1 MDDGGPPGRLG
12 QGGGRMTWQDDA
24 RAALD
29 SILVL
34 YEGKDAAKNEQ
45 RRRRKAQAIEWHVS
59 EIEKGW

>member
-1 MDDGGPPGRLG
+1 
-12 QGGGRMTWQDDA
+12 MTWQEDA
-24 RAALD
+24 RTAMD

-59 EIEKGW
+59 EIGKGW